1 VAALADDAGLAG
13 LRAEDAVL
21 AASEAITNSLRYGG
35 GTADVRI
42 WCTSDD
48 LVCEVRDR
56 GFIADPMAGRLR
68 PAPGQVGGR
77 GLWLINQLC
86 DLVQLRSGAA
96 GTVVRLHVRVA

>member
-1 VAALADDAGLAG
+1 MRRKEAQLA
-13 LRAEDAVL
+13 V
-21 AASEAITNSLRYGG
+21 SEAITNSLRYGG

-42 WCTSDD
+42 WRTPDD

-68 PAPGQVGGR
+68 PTPGQVGGR

-86 DLVQLRSGAA
+86 DLVQLRAVPDGQAL
-96 GTVVRLHVRVA
+96 RLHLRI